1 MLASPANRPDFQVFL
16 GPSSSGNPTSP
27 SLPSLNLCA
36 AQSCAA
42 KATLSPN
49 AFAMV
54 KKMIKQSAAPS
65 SGIPRRIHIEET
77 SALIGKAETTIR
89 TCATNKKYQHLIPPP
104 FKLPGSRRLCWWEH
118 EVLAWMESNRPVEPP
133 PPKRPRGRPTKIE
146 QLARARWQ
154 QRNVPAQ
161 HRAGGEK

>member
-1 MLASPANRPDFQVFL
+1 MPVFL
-16 GPSSSGNPTSP
+16 GISSSGYPAP
-27 SLPSLNLCA
+27 SHPPSLNLRA

-54 KKMIKQSAAPS
+54 KKMTKQTAAQS

-89 TCATNKKYQHLIPPP
+89 TCASNKKL
-104 FKLPGSRRLCWWEH
+104 L
-118 EVLAWMESNRPVEPP
+118 M
-133 PPKRPRGRPTKIE
+133 
-146 QLARARWQ
+146 
-154 QRNVPAQ
+154 
-161 HRAGGEK
+161 